1 MVRLGTKWL
10 SITSTCSQSAT
21 PETASASL
29 ASRAKSADRMLG
41 AIWTA
46 IGPSVDGGPRPAW
59 VTPGVNPGPAR
70 GRFGPAPR
78 DRHREGNAAREGPA
92 RVARTG
98 KVRHVTPIAETVIAR
113 R

>member
-46 IGPSVDGGPRPAW
+46 IGPSVDGAPRPAW
-59 VTPGVNPGPAR
+59 VAPGVKSRASAGPR
-70 GRFGPAPR
+70 
-78 DRHREGNAAREGPA
+78 
-92 RVARTG
+92 RV
-98 KVRHVTPIAETVIAR
+98 
-113 R
+113 

>member
-46 IGPSVDGGPRPAW
+46 IGPSVDGGPRPAGW
-59 VTPGVNPGPAR
+59 RR
-70 GRFGPAPR
+70 GEIAGQPRPAPR
-78 DRHREGNAAREGPA
+78 VPGAGADAAREGPG
-92 RVARTG
+92 RTAGPG
-98 KVRHVTPIAETVIAR
+98 KLRHVTPMGETVIAR